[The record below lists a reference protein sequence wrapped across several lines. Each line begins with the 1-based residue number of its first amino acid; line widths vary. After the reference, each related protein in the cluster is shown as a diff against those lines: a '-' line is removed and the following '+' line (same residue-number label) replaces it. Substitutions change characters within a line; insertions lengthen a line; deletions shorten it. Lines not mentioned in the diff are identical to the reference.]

1 MSSKSDVYENDY
13 LRLLF
18 NNVDIAGIGDAGGLR
33 GSVAP
38 GQLFFSLHT
47 ADPGEG
53 GNQASNEVAYT
64 GYARVGVARSVGG
77 FTVTGNSVSPAAN
90 VDFGSCTALPS
101 TYMYWGLGTA
111 ASGAGKLLYK
121 GVIGANLGGFTALA
135 TDVITIPGLTGVAV
149 NDNIAFFAAP
159 GDTLPAGITE
169 GTVYFVRTVSGNDIT
184 LSLTAGGAVVDITG
198 PGKGRAMRVTPKV
211 MTVGDIPRIPT
222 TTTIL
227 ED

>member
-1 MSSKSDVYENDY
+1 M
-13 LRLLF
+13 RLFF

-47 ADPGEG
+47 ADPAEG

-64 GYARVGVARSVGG
+64 GYARVGVARSGAG
-77 FTVTGNSVSPAAN
+77 FVVTGNSVSPAAN
-90 VDFGSCTALPS
+90 VDFGACTALPA

-111 ASGAGKLLYK
+111 AAGAGKLLYK

-184 LSLTAGGAVVDITG
+184 LSTTAGGAVVDITG
-198 PGKGRAMRVTPKV
+198 PGKGRAMRITPKV

-222 TTTIL
+222 TTTIV